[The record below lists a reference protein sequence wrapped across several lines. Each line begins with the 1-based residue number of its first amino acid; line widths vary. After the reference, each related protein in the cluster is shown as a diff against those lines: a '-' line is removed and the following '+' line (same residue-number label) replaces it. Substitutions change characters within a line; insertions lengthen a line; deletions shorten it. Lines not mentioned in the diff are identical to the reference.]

1 VTSSPSSRSRRL
13 IAVVALGG
21 LVLTGCGGGRP
32 DAKRVALDVIET
44 MGTDHDGGTLTDA
57 QQVCMAEKV
66 ENDYT
71 EEELSAIGNAN
82 LELDRPDANFETE
95 GTPELQAFV
104 ADLEECTAEG
114 TETPTSTS
122 ETGSTTDTGET
133 GTTTASTGTTVPAT
147 TSATTEG

>member
-1 VTSSPSSRSRRL
+1 MVWSS
-13 IAVVALGG
+13 
-21 LVLTGCGGGRP
+21 TGCGGGRP

-57 QQVCMAEKV
+57 QQQCMVDKV

-104 ADLEECTAEG
+104 ADLEECTGEG
-114 TETPTSTS
+114 DGNAHVHE
-122 ETGSTTDTGET
+122 
-133 GTTTASTGTTVPAT
+133 
-147 TSATTEG
+147 